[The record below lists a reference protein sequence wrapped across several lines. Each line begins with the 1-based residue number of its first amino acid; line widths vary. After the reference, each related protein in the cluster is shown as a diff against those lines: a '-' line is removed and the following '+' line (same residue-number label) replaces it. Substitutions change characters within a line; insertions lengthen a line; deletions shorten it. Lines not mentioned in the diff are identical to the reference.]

1 MKALSLFSGGLDSSL
16 ATKLIQKQGIEVEG
30 VCFTSPFFNAEKA
43 RRAAHNLK
51 IYLHIIDISK
61 DLLTLLKSPLYGFGK
76 GANPCIDCHILMVK
90 EAATLMQK
98 IGASFLISGE
108 VLGERPKSQ
117 NRWALGI
124 VGEKSGWSDYLLRPL
139 TAKNLPPTLP
149 EREGWVKRESLL
161 GIKGGS
167 RRIQLDM
174 AKRLGISNF
183 PTPAGGCLLTDPV
196 FSRRIKDLLARDKLG
211 LKDIELLKVG
221 RYFRL
226 AEGVR
231 LIVGRNKEENK
242 KILQLATEGDIC
254 LKVADYPGPV
264 GLLNKIDNDDN
275 LLLAASI
282 ITRYSDAPG
291 GKTKVEYFSLPQKN
305 KRYRYIEA
313 TPVEDEKLDILRIG
327 NR

>member
-1 MKALSLFSGGLDSSL
+1 MKALSLFSGGLDSTL
-16 ATKLIQKQGIEVEG
+16 ATKLIQKQGIDVEG
-30 VCFTSPFFNAEKA
+30 VCFISPFFNAEKA
-43 RRAAHNLK
+43 QRAAHNLK
-51 IYLHIIDISK
+51 IYLHIIDIGK

-90 EAATLMQK
+90 KAAVLMEK

-149 EREGWVKRESLL
+149 EREGWIKRESLL
-161 GIKGGS
+161 GIKGRS
-167 RRIQLDM
+167 RRTQLDM
-174 AKRLGISNF
+174 ARTLGISDF
-183 PTPAGGCLLTDPV
+183 STPAGGCLLTDPV
-196 FSRRIKDLLARDKLG
+196 FSRRIKDLLATAKLE
-211 LKDIELLKVG
+211 LNDIELLKFG
-221 RYFRL
+221 RHFRL
-226 AEGVR
+226 AEGVK
-231 LIVGRNKEENK
+231 LIVGRNEEENR

-264 GLLNKIDNDDN
+264 GLIRKIDNDDN

-291 GKTKVEYFSLPQKN
+291 ERTKVEYFSLPQKD
-305 KRYRYIEA
+305 KRYVEA
-313 TPVEDEKLDILRIG
+313 IPVEDEKLETLRIG
-327 NR
+327 DR

>member
-16 ATKLIQKQGIEVEG
+16 ATKLIQKQGIDVEG
-30 VCFTSPFFNAEKA
+30 VCFISPFFNAKKA
-43 RRAAHNLK
+43 QRAAHNLK
-51 IYLHIIDISK
+51 IYLHIIDIGK

-90 EAATLMQK
+90 KAASLMQK

-124 VGEKSGWSDYLLRPL
+124 VGEKSGWGDYLLRPL

-161 GIKGGS
+161 GIKGRS
-167 RRIQLDM
+167 RRSQLDM
-174 AKRLGISNF
+174 ARISGIRNF
-183 PTPAGGCLLTDPV
+183 PAPAGGCLLTDPI
-196 FSRRIKDLLARDKLG
+196 FSRRIKDLLAQGGLG
-211 LKDIELLKVG
+211 LNDIELLKIG
-221 RYFRL
+221 RHFRL
-226 AEGVR
+226 AEEAK
-231 LIVGRNKEENK
+231 LIVGRNEKENK

-254 LKVADYPGPV
+254 LKVADYPGPI
-264 GLLNKIDNDDN
+264 GLLRKKDNDDN

-282 ITRYSDAPG
+282 ITRYSDASA
-291 GKTKVEYFSLPQKN
+291 GKAKVEYFSLPQKD
-305 KRYRYIEA
+305 KRYMEA
-313 TPVEDEKLDILRIG
+313 ISAEDEKLETLRIG
-327 NR
+327 I